1 MKKVLIVMVPVFL
14 VIFLII
20 SFLKF
25 FRIGKVVCSNQFG
38 NCQSYLV
45 DKLSKAEGKGLL
57 DSFKSVEA
65 ILMSDQRIIKFSVR
79 FKLPNELSVDLI
91 ERKAIIAWDQENGK
105 LKLYDRS
112 GFLVGEA
119 TSSQLPRVS
128 GNIDPKNL
136 NFVILTFS
144 DINTFYNSREAKIEG
159 DHMIVHGIEG
169 KTVIFPLQGSRDY
182 LFGALNLILSRL
194 PKGYEI
200 STIDLRFKNPVLR

>member
-1 MKKVLIVMVPVFL
+1 MKKVLIAVFAL
-14 VIFLII
+14 GFLFLAIVC
-20 SFLKF
+20 FLKF
-25 FRIGKVVCSNQFG
+25 FQIRKVVCVSQFG

-57 DSFKSVEA
+57 DSFRSVEA
-65 ILMSDQRIIKFSVR
+65 VLKSDQRIIKFSIR
-79 FKLPNELSVDLI
+79 FKLLNELSVNLI
-91 ERKAIIAWDQENGK
+91 ERKAIIAWDQGDGK
-105 LKLYDRS
+105 LKLYDKS

-128 GNIDPKNL
+128 GKIDSKYL

-144 DINTFYNSREAKIEG
+144 DINTFYGGRQVKIAG
-159 DHMIVHGIEG
+159 DHMIVGGIEG
-169 KTVIFPLQGSRDY
+169 KTVIFPLEGDRDY

-194 PKGYEI
+194 PSVKEV